1 MRGIA
6 PGNEE
11 GNEACGQCITRTA
24 PSQQGAC
31 ARNSVPFHHLTW
43 VKTLDAS
50 VLARCLDVLA
60 CKGPAHQA
68 AGGHAVN
75 SVGTLTAW
83 LGLLRIRGDNL
94 EIGSWAKGKQL
105 VVSPLACVFSATAR
119 AHSEAPFDVSYCDL
133 EIGSCVDNVVD
144 QHRGPQEWSDQ
155 AVNGCSIESGHRPTL
170 VAERSDLGVHFSV
183 EDARVG
189 IERRLTAQVGIEDRG
204 VLRYLSRADQVDETS
219 HGLALVDGVD
229 DHGLE

>member
-1 MRGIA
+1 MRRIA

-11 GNEACGQCITRTA
+11 GNEARGQCITRKA

-31 ARNSVPFHHLTW
+31 GRNSVPIHHLTW
-43 VKTLDAS
+43 IKTLDAS
-50 VLARCLDVLA
+50 VFARCLDVLA

-68 AGGHAVN
+68 AAGHAVN

-119 AHSEAPFDVSYCDL
+119 AHSEAPFDVSYCSL
-133 EIGSCVDNVVD
+133 EIGSCVDKVVD
-144 QHRGPQEWSDQ
+144 QHRGPKGGRIARSMAAPLSQ
-155 AVNGCSIESGHRPTL
+155 AIGRH
-170 VAERSDLGVHFSV
+170 
-183 EDARVG
+183 
-189 IERRLTAQVGIEDRG
+189 Q
-204 VLRYLSRADQVDETS
+204 
-219 HGLALVDGVD
+219 
-229 DHGLE
+229 